1 MPQMAN
7 VTVKA
12 ANGTT
17 DVVYTALTPSAGDS
31 IPAKWRVETASTV
44 VANRPMQSMLS
55 TDTTNR
61 GARKVVLRGKYP
73 VERTISGAVVQVGI
87 IPLEL
92 SGVFGLQFTQAEIDE
107 AVMQHINFCAAALIR
122 DSFKSGYAP
131 T

>member
-12 ANGTT
+12 ADGTT

-31 IPAKWRVETASTV
+31 VPAKWRVETAAAV
-44 VANRPMQSMLS
+44 VANRPTQSMLAQ
-55 TDTTNR
+55 DTTKKD
-61 GARKVVLRGKYP
+61 ARKVILRGKYP
-73 VERTISGAVVQVGI
+73 VSRTVNGEVVQVGV

-92 SGVFGLQFTQAEIDE
+92 SGVIGLQFTQAEIDE
-107 AVMQHINFCAAALIR
+107 AVMQHTNFCVSALIR
-122 DSFKSGYAP
+122 NSFKAGYAP